1 MMKSIL
7 LSTAALLCLNSISFT
22 QEQPCGT
29 DWINSRFGS
38 QNPDKAAIRQQLL
51 QIIDEEAMHAGAQ
64 RNTYVVPVVVH
75 VLHKGGPENISNEQI
90 EDAIR
95 VLNEDLRRINSD
107 TGNTRNVFKPH
118 AADFNIEF
126 RLAKKDPQ
134 GNCTNGITRTFCPIS
149 YEADDRVKDN
159 FEGGIDAWPVDK
171 YFNIWVV
178 GRIQLETSGVI
189 GYAYFPSW
197 GMSGNYGVVMD
208 NKYMGTIGTAQ
219 GRDGRTLTHEVGH
232 CLELYHTFQSGCGN
246 NCSNSGDR
254 VCDTPPTADATYS
267 CSFGLNSCSN
277 DGVGSGSAFPSDV
290 PDQVENYMSYNQNF
304 CQNMFTKGQ
313 KQRSDASISNTF
325 LAEVVSSAN
334 LISTGVADGL
344 NLSACSL
351 NPDFAWSKSQL
362 CPGDSVLFSDLTQ
375 NGSPDSVTWNVQGP
389 VSATYS
395 GAPVFIPFPVPGIYS
410 VTQTVYN
417 SQGNQSMSKN
427 AIIRVSGNPDF
438 QSWMFY
444 DNMDENPLTSSR
456 WMSTNPGYGLGWQQ
470 KWIAPAQN
478 NALLVSNAQT
488 DANDIRYDL
497 FSPVYDISGIDQ
509 PRLRFKTAFSAKPS
523 GSGDNLKVWFSK
535 DCGAT
540 WILRFTKT
548 GSMLTSMPES
558 WNAEEPVNGND
569 WIEWDINIPEFFQ
582 GSTQFSL
589 RFAFTTGGG
598 NDLYLDDINIMGV
611 SALEEDQHTSIGLS
625 PNPTD
630 DLFSITFPENEGV
643 SRIEIRDA
651 GGRTIHSSEGEYSGM
666 YTFSSIKL
674 GLAPGCYFV
683 SLYGAKET
691 YMHKLV
697 ISGK

>member
-1 MMKSIL
+1 MKLSFLISASVLCLQSIL
-7 LSTAALLCLNSISFT
+7 SA

-29 DWINSRFGS
+29 DWINARFGM
-38 QNPDKAAIRQQLL
+38 QNPDKAALRQQIL
-51 QIIDEEAMHAGAQ
+51 QLIDEDAMHAGVQ
-64 RNTYVVPVVVH
+64 RNTYVIPVVVH
-75 VLHKGGPENISNEQI
+75 VLHKGGPENISNGQI

-95 VLNEDLRRINSD
+95 VLNEDLRRINPD
-107 TGNTRNVFKPH
+107 TGNTRGVFKPH
-118 AADFNIEF
+118 AADFNLEF

-149 YEADDRVKDN
+149 YEADDRVKSN
-159 FEGGIDAWPVDK
+159 FEGGIDAWPVDR

-178 GRIQLETSGVI
+178 GRIQLETAGVI

-219 GRDGRTLTHEVGH
+219 GKDGRTLTHEVGH

-267 CSFGLNSCSN
+267 CTFSLNSCSN
-277 DGVGSGSAFPSDV
+277 DASGSGSAFSSDI

-325 LAEVVSSAN
+325 LAQVVSSAN

-344 NLSACSL
+344 NLPECSL
-351 NPDFAWSKSQL
+351 NPDFTWSKSQL
-362 CPGDSVLFSDLTQ
+362 CPGDSVLFSDMTQ
-375 NGSPDSVTWNVQGP
+375 NGSPDSVRWNVQGP
-389 VSATYS
+389 VSTSYS
-395 GAPVFIPFPVPGIYS
+395 GAPVFIPFSTPGVYS

-417 SQGNQSMSKN
+417 SQGNQSISKN
-427 AIIRVSGNPDF
+427 AIIRVSGDPDF

-444 DNMDENPLTSSR
+444 DNMDENPLTTSR
-456 WMSTNPGYGLGWQQ
+456 WMSTNPGYGTGWQQ

-478 NALLVSNAQT
+478 NALYVPNGQA
-488 DANDIRYDL
+488 ADIRYDL
-497 FSPVYDISGIDQ
+497 FSPVYDISEIEQ
-509 PRLRFKTAFSAKPS
+509 PRLRFKTAFSVKPNLAS
-523 GSGDNLKVWFSK
+523 SDNLRVWFSK

-540 WILRFTKT
+540 WVLRFTKT

-558 WNAEEPVNGND
+558 WNAQEPLSVND
-569 WIEWDINIPEFFQ
+569 WTEWDLNIPEFFQ

-598 NDLYLDDINIMGV
+598 NDVYMDDVNIMGV
-611 SALEEDQHTSIGLS
+611 SHLEQSADVIVGLN
-625 PNPTD
+625 PNPTE
-630 DLFSITFPENEGV
+630 DLFILKMPEDAGIT
-643 SRIEIRDA
+643 RIEIRDA
-651 GGRTIHSSEGEYSGM
+651 GGRMVHLSGLAFNGVH
-666 YTFSSIKL
+666 TFSSNKL

-683 SLYGAKET
+683 SLFGTKET
-691 YMHKLV
+691 YIRKLV
-697 ISGK
+697 ISGKK